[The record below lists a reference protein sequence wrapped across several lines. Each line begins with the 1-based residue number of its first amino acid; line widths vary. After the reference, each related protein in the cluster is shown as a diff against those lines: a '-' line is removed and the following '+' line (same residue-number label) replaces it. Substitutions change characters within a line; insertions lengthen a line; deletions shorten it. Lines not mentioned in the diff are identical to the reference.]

1 MPLLLDLHLVG
12 AAKIAKQAQLTS
24 TFLFDQRRARSLLL
38 RSQAYSIL
46 RNETKRNQV
55 RYNETNGVI

>member
-24 TFLFDQRRARSLLL
+24 NFLFDQRRARSLLL

-46 RNETKRNQV
+46 RNETKPG
-55 RYNETNGVI
+55 EI